1 MKQKITSHTQLIVWQ
16 KAMDLV
22 SDIYNVTRGFP
33 KDEQFGLTSQMR
45 RCAVSIPS
53 NIAEGRVRNTTKDF
67 VHFLHIALG
76 SCAELATQLDIAQ
89 RQNFVSESRYTEMVE
104 LLDEVGKMLSALI
117 VSLNAKR

>member
-1 MKQKITSHTQLIVWQ
+1 MKQKITSHTQLVVWQ
-16 KAMDLV
+16 KAMDVV
-22 SDIYNVTRGFP
+22 SDIYKVTKNFP

-45 RCAVSIPS
+45 RCAISIPS

-89 RQNFVSESRYTEMVE
+89 RQNFVSESRYTEIVE

-117 VSLNAKR
+117 ASLNAKR